1 MKSMLSPQT
10 QVSLLRIV
18 ACGRVLR
25 GRACGPLPVTTPLPL
40 LIINVQLLQ
49 HSELADFMIS
59 GASSTRVL
67 SEALPQLQIQRFTG
81 AFRGCRNTFSSQ
93 LRTSAIR
100 VVFKA
105 VSVGHTHKLTAAAVF
120 VLTCQCLFEALRSHM
135 RACIHYRGTSVGVTR
150 FPCSPWGPV
159 LGVKPLSQSLGMK
172 FSWWGPPWVHLLSQ
186 SLGMKLPWSLLF
198 WG

>member
-1 MKSMLSPQT
+1 MWPSIARKSLRTTTSHNSPTTTNNKCPTLAAQR
-10 QVSLLRIV
+10 VGRLYDLRSFIHT
-18 ACGRVLR
+18 C
-25 GRACGPLPVTTPLPL
+25 
-40 LIINVQLLQ
+40 
-49 HSELADFMIS
+49 F
-59 GASSTRVL
+59 

-172 FSWWGPPWVHLLSQ
+172 FSCWGPPWVHLLSQ